1 MESNDPKHQTTS
13 LIFKG
18 HVEKVVTITPAQ
30 VRLIGTEGQDLTAKV
45 RIVPSKE
52 YPFKLLSVN
61 AMDPKLFTVDVEEV
75 AGKNGQEYELTVK
88 NVTSQKGRYSSA
100 ISIGTD
106 SKIRPQMR
114 IQVTLYIRKKA

>member
-1 MESNDPKHQTTS
+1 MESNDPKQRTTS

-30 VRLIGTEGQDLTAKV
+30 VRLIGTEGQDLTTKV
-45 RIVPSKE
+45 RIVPGKD

-61 AMDPKLFTVDVEEV
+61 AMDPELFTVDVKEV
-75 AGKNGQEYELTVK
+75 KGKTGQEYELTVK
-88 NVTSQKGRYSSA
+88 NVTSKKGRYSSA
-100 ISIGTD
+100 ISIDTD
-106 SKIRPQMR
+106 SKVRPQMK

>member
-1 MESNDPKHQTTS
+1 VESNDPDRRTSS

-18 HVEKVVTITPAQ
+18 HVEKIVTITPAQ
-30 VRLIGTEGQDLTAKV
+30 VRLIGTEGQALTTKV
-45 RIVPSKE
+45 RIVPSKN

-61 AMDPKLFTVDVEEV
+61 AMDPKLFTVDVKEV
-75 AGKNGQEYELTVK
+75 QGKTGQEYELTVK
-88 NVTSQKGRYSSA
+88 NVTSENGRYSSA

-106 SKIRPQMR
+106 SKIKPQMR